1 MIYQGCPNVSRRH
14 WVGCK
19 AAFFNRVFAMI
30 YSRNF
35 SCDLFRGFRCFRSF
49 RSFRSFGCFFRVYS
63 VFVISLVLFFTHLFP
78 PHLFPASAVM
88 GVP

>member
-1 MIYQGCPNVSRRH
+1 
-14 WVGCK
+14 
-19 AAFFNRVFAMI
+19 MI

-35 SCDLFRGFRCFRSF
+35 SCNFFRGFRDFRSF
-49 RSFRSFGCFFRVYS
+49 FGVHCI
-63 VFVISLVLFFTHLFP
+63 FVISLMLFFTHLFF

>member
-1 MIYQGCPNVSRRH
+1 MIYQGCPNVSRCH

-30 YSRNF
+30 YFRNF
-35 SCDLFRGFRCFRSF
+35 SCDLFRCFRSF
-49 RSFRSFGCFFRVYS
+49 RCFFRVYS